1 MRRVFS
7 SIKVNKPVYFIL
19 LKIKLLS
26 LIRLCSNNRLPDH
39 EYGRVLYRECTAVY
53 CFTAFDKDVIIIQSC
68 SFTWNVDLNI
78 ITVNNQEF

>member
-26 LIRLCSNNRLPDH
+26 LIRLCSNNRLGVQPDH
-39 EYGRVLYRECTAVY
+39 EYGRVLVLLY
-53 CFTAFDKDVIIIQSC
+53 CFYYKDVIIIHSC
-68 SFTWNVDLNI
+68 SFT
-78 ITVNNQEF
+78 